1 MYRGNT
7 DAEASVGISID
18 EATVEE
24 GVFTLKSSNIAF
36 AKGEAVGYAELVFGS
51 IDDLSATGKYEI
63 VLPRSFYCLMMFKLQ
78 QLLTSL

>member
-1 MYRGNT
+1 MNVEVGAEDNGIIRVPMYRGNT

-36 AKGEAVGYAELVFGS
+36 AKG
-51 IDDLSATGKYEI
+51 
-63 VLPRSFYCLMMFKLQ
+63 RSSGVRRISFWFYR
-78 QLLTSL
+78 

>member
-51 IDDLSATGKYEI
+51 IDDLRITEQGYILQNFSARHGN
-63 VLPRSFYCLMMFKLQ
+63 
-78 QLLTSL
+78 SLY